1 MITFNLFFREASDV
15 KPKKKH
21 GMVATDVNDLL
32 KSQAVIVTYKESAQ
46 NITASLASVLKK
58 TTADFTVHSVQYFQ
72 VC

>member
-1 MITFNLFFREASDV
+1 M